1 MKRQE
6 LIDSVAWDVRNALLG
21 EVYASPKPGL
31 VDRMNQGAHK
41 DMDFETFQASTD
53 AITPY
58 LTEMFLAGLDGVSIV
73 QNQAAGFDPAMNY
86 TEEESIFL
94 SIRIIGMNAERAM
107 FQSTHGINTHKGMI
121 FTMGIVLA
129 AAGICYRTKG
139 RIQAGEVLNMTK
151 RMTSRILEKE
161 FQEMAAR
168 EPVTHGE
175 KLFHRFGEKGIRG
188 QAEEGFPILADVAM
202 PVFKKLNMPC
212 RQKPVSMD
220 VEDAAEAAAEAEGRL
235 KELLSLKPEQDIRE
249 DIRQEMET
257 NRTWKW
263 KPMEGPLYQ
272 NAAYVYVLLSIM
284 SVLDD
289 TNVLTRGTLELL
301 EEVKARSREILRC
314 GALFTEEGYR
324 KVMEFN
330 DFCVRENLS
339 PGGAADILAVSIL
352 LNRLERLTP

>member
-1 MKRQE
+1 
-6 LIDSVAWDVRNALLG
+6 
-21 EVYASPKPGL
+21 
-31 VDRMNQGAHK
+31 
-41 DMDFETFQASTD
+41 
-53 AITPY
+53 
-58 LTEMFLAGLDGVSIV
+58 
-73 QNQAAGFDPAMNY
+73 
-86 TEEESIFL
+86 
-94 SIRIIGMNAERAM
+94 
-107 FQSTHGINTHKGMI
+107 
-121 FTMGIVLA
+121 
-129 AAGICYRTKG
+129 
-139 RIQAGEVLNMTK
+139 
-151 RMTSRILEKE
+151 
-161 FQEMAAR
+161 MAAR

-202 PVFKKLNMPC
+202 PVIKKLNMSC
-212 RQKPVSMD
+212 GQKPVPMGA
-220 VEDAAEAAAEAEGRL
+220 EDAAEAENRL
-235 KELLSLKPEQDIRE
+235 KELLSLKPEQGIRE
-249 DIRQEMET
+249 DIRREMET

-289 TNVLTRGTLELL
+289 TNVLTRGTPELL
-301 EEVKARSREILRC
+301 EAVKTQSREILRC